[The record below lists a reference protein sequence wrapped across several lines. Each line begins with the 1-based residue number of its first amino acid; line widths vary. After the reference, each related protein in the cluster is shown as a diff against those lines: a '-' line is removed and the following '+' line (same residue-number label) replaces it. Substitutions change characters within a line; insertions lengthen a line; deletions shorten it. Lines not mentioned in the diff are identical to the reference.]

1 MLYLF
6 QIPPGAPPDRGALGL
21 EHRAGVR
28 NNPLVKKKLRRGL
41 VGHKE
46 LVV

>member
-28 NNPLVKKKLRRGL
+28 NNLPVKKKLRRGL
-41 VGHKE
+41 VGYNR
-46 LVV
+46 LIV